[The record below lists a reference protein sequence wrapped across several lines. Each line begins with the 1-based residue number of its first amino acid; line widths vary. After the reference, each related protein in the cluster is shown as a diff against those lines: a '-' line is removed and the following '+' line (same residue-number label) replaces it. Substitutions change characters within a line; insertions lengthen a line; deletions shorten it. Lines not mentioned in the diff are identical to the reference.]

1 MSGNGRVYIPSL
13 NTQDQFKLYDKIEQ
27 KNTSF
32 REALTGNWKENEL
45 SCQFFSTENIRILNN
60 SIIDG
65 IREKSKNRFN
75 IGTQDQDELKI
86 IMRAIYLENA
96 KNLLTNIPEQVE
108 SLNKLVLQYSI
119 PQILSS
125 LESYAKYM
133 HDITNMYTPMDRPVF
148 SNVDDKTIEF
158 KRWF

>member
-65 IREKSKNRFN
+65 VREKSKNRFN

>member
-45 SCQFFSTENIRILNN
+45 SCKFFSTENIRILNN

-65 IREKSKNRFN
+65 VREKSKNRFN

-133 HDITNMYTPMDRPVF
+133 HDITNMYTPMDRPVY

>member
-1 MSGNGRVYIPSL
+1 M
-13 NTQDQFKLYDKIEQ
+13 
-27 KNTSF
+27 
-32 REALTGNWKENEL
+32 
-45 SCQFFSTENIRILNN
+45 
-60 SIIDG
+60 
-65 IREKSKNRFN
+65 
-75 IGTQDQDELKI
+75 
-86 IMRAIYLENA
+86 
-96 KNLLTNIPEQVE
+96 
-108 SLNKLVLQYSI
+108 VLFAN

>member
-65 IREKSKNRFN
+65 VREKSKNRFN

-96 KNLLTNIPEQVE
+96 KNLLM
-108 SLNKLVLQYSI
+108 NKLN
-119 PQILSS
+119 
-125 LESYAKYM
+125 
-133 HDITNMYTPMDRPVF
+133 H
-148 SNVDDKTIEF
+148 
-158 KRWF
+158 